1 MDAPFIEYPIPS
13 AIPAAT
19 LLTIVGSGAAQR
31 TFAPVFRDCAAPT
44 QKGLVTT
51 PAKTALFRAPSGLQ
65 TSVARSGLNASFRV
79 TRSSLL
85 FAPRLSRIPAN
96 SARLVERCVRR
107 VSRFSLPLRP
117 DRAALSSRLRAFR
130 VLRSRFRTARRPRQ
144 SSRACFRLSRREA
157 AIRSRRPQPR
167 PRLHCCSSLRANSPP
182 WRLVGRPRPMNSN
195 LRPGL
200 PPGRAR

>member
-1 MDAPFIEYPIPS
+1 M
-13 AIPAAT
+13 
-19 LLTIVGSGAAQR
+19 
-31 TFAPVFRDCAAPT
+31 FRDCAAPT

-51 PAKTALFRAPSGLQ
+51 PAKMALFRAPSGLQ
-65 TSVARSGLNASFRV
+65 TSVARSGLNESFRA

-85 FAPRLSRIPAN
+85 FSPRLSRIPAN

-107 VSRFSLPLRP
+107 VIRFSLPSRP
-117 DRAALSSRLRAFR
+117 ERAALSSRLRAFR

-157 AIRSRRPQPR
+157 AIRSRRPR
-167 PRLHCCSSLRANSPP
+167 PMSPLHCCLSLRASSPP
-182 WRLVGRPRPMNSN
+182 WRLEGPPRPMNSS

-200 PPGRAR
+200 PPHQAT